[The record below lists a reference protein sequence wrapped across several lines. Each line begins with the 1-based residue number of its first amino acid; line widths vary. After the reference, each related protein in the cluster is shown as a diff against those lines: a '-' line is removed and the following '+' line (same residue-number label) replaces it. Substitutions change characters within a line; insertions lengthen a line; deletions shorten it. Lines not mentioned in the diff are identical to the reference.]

1 MICRSLVSRE
11 KKKRAAD
18 LTVKTLTL
26 ISASHKCYVTDIAR
40 TTFYVTYTLFIK
52 EEVTEA
58 SRELA
63 SLEDVRF
70 ESTMRAGAVKSVN
83 DNNYIH
89 MTSYLNP

>member
-1 MICRSLVSRE
+1 M
-11 KKKRAAD
+11 
-18 LTVKTLTL
+18 TTLKL
-26 ISASHKCYVTDIAR
+26 ISASHKFYVTNIAR

-52 EEVTEA
+52 EEVKEA

-70 ESTMRAGAVKSVN
+70 ESTMRADAVKSVN